1 MDDELLELQRQFEF
15 AQQAKSSIRLSDRNV
30 VELVQKLQQL
40 QIIDFELLHT
50 ASGKEY
56 ITLDQLRNEMIAE
69 VKKLGRI
76 SVIDLADVTGV
87 DLYYVEKLAQ
97 NIVTDHGELMLT
109 QGEIITESY
118 WDSIAEE
125 INERLQECSQIAL
138 TELAA
143 QLNVG
148 LDLIASVL
156 EPRLGT
162 IVKGR
167 LEGGQLYTPAYVA
180 RVSAMVRGAARGITV
195 PTNLTVL
202 WSSLQNLLQEMDG
215 ASGVAVDGSFFQSLF
230 NGLVK
235 GGEILG
241 SVRAGVHWTP
251 AVFAVAQ
258 KESVD
263 SFFSQ
268 NSFIS
273 YDVLQKLGIPQPI
286 QFLQSRYPEGKPLVT
301 TFVHPSM
308 IEMLDAAIEDAL
320 ERGSWSDSLSLLPSS
335 FTPQDASKMLF
346 LCQSVQLALKSNKA
360 HIFGDI
366 YVLSS
371 SFMKDICDRIVKEL
385 ETLAISRSLGIA
397 KPGDLP
403 IANEVKAGYD
413 SSRLSESSEMASD
426 GGSNKHADKGSKK
439 KKGKAAGNALANQ
452 SESGPDKQEH
462 TSTKSKKNQRR
473 GKDTSSQTLDS
484 KSGSRKESL
493 KMKEDDLSSPSEEWI
508 MEKITALIPDFE
520 EQGLDDPETI
530 LRPLANKLRPT
541 IINTW
546 MEKKKALFKDNAE
559 RMKQLLDNLQK
570 KLDESF
576 LNMQLY
582 EKALE
587 LFEDDQSTSVVLHRH
602 LLRTVAAP
610 MVDMLLH
617 DLDEHNKLK
626 NGVEVQ
632 ESPNS
637 ESISFS
643 PGDRAAI
650 SKSFPGPLANKA
662 LAVVEA
668 LEGKRVETF
677 MSAFR
682 TVTEESGLPLK
693 KLDKKLERTLL
704 HSYRKELTSQVSAET
719 DPVSLLPKVVSLLY
733 VQVHHKA
740 LQAPGRAISVA
751 ISHLKDKL
759 DESAC
764 KILADYQTATVTLLA
779 LLSAAPD
786 DENSCASDRIVSKRE
801 LLESQMPALK
811 NLVLT
816 TSQQS

>member
-40 QIIDFELLHT
+40 QVIDFELLHT

-56 ITLDQLRNEMIAE
+56 ITLDQLRNEMVTE
-69 VKKLGRI
+69 VKRLGRI

-97 NIVTDHGELMLT
+97 SIITDHGELMLT
-109 QGEIITESY
+109 EGEIVTESY

-138 TELAA
+138 TELAV

-235 GGEILG
+235 GGEISG

-273 YDVLQKLGIPQPI
+273 YDVLQKLGIPQPV
-286 QFLQSRYPEGKPLVT
+286 QFLQVTNPRYPEGKPLVT

-308 IEMLDAAIEDAL
+308 IEMLDAATEDAL

-360 HIFGDI
+360 HIFGDF

-371 SFMKDICDRIVKEL
+371 SFMKDICDCTVKEL
-385 ETLAISRSLGIA
+385 ETLAVSKSLGTV

-413 SSRLSESSEMASD
+413 SSRLSVSSEMASD
-426 GGSNKHADKGSKK
+426 SGSNKHADKGPKK
-439 KKGKAAGNALANQ
+439 KKGKATGNALANQ
-452 SESGPDKQEH
+452 SESGADNQEH
-462 TSTKSKKNQRR
+462 TSTKSKKSQRK
-473 GKDTSSQTLDS
+473 GKDTSSQTSDS
-484 KSGSRKESL
+484 KQGSRKESL
-493 KMKEDDLSSPSEEWI
+493 KMKEDNLSSPSEEWI
-508 MEKITALIPDFE
+508 MEKITALVPDFE
-520 EQGLDDPETI
+520 EQGIDDPETI

-546 MEKKKALFKDNAE
+546 MEKRKALFKDNAE

-617 DLDEHNKLK
+617 DLDEQNKLK

-650 SKSFPGPLANKA
+650 SKSFPGALSNKA

-677 MSAFR
+677 MSSFR
-682 TVTEESGLPLK
+682 AVTEESGLPLK

-733 VQVHHKA
+733 VQVYHKA

-751 ISHLKDKL
+751 ISQLTDKL
-759 DESAC
+759 DETAC
-764 KILADYQTATVTLLA
+764 KIIADYQ
-779 LLSAAPD
+779 AAAED
-786 DENSCASDRIVSKRE
+786 SCASNRIRE
-801 LLESQMPALK
+801 ILESQMPALK
-811 NLVLT
+811 SLV
-816 TSQQS
+816 SGASRS

>member
-40 QIIDFELLHT
+40 QLIDFELLHT

-56 ITLDQLRNEMIAE
+56 ITLDQLRNEMVAE

-97 NIVTDHGELMLT
+97 SIVTDHEELMLN

-148 LDLIASVL
+148 LDLIASIL

-180 RVSAMVRGAARGITV
+180 RVSAMVRGAARGITRWMEQV
-195 PTNLTVL
+195 
-202 WSSLQNLLQEMDG
+202 
-215 ASGVAVDGSFFQSLF
+215 GVAVDGSFFQSLF

-268 NSFIS
+268 NSFIN
-273 YDVLQKLGIPQPI
+273 YDVLLKLGIPQPI
-286 QFLQSRYPEGKPLVT
+286 QFLQVTNPDILKGKPPCY

-308 IEMLDAAIEDAL
+308 IEMLDAATEDAL

-335 FTPQDASKMLF
+335 FTPQDASKMLS

-360 HIFGDI
+360 HIFGDF

-371 SFMKDICDRIVKEL
+371 SFMKDICDRMVKEL
-385 ETLAISRSLGIA
+385 ETLTVSRSLGTA

-413 SSRLSESSEMASD
+413 SSRLSESSDMASD
-426 GGSNKHADKGSKK
+426 SGSNKHADKGPKK
-439 KKGKAAGNALANQ
+439 KRGKATGNTLANP
-452 SESGPDKQEH
+452 SESGPDNQEH
-462 TSTKSKKNQRR
+462 TSTKSKKGQRR
-473 GKDTSSQTLDS
+473 GKDTSSQTSDS
-484 KSGSRKESL
+484 KPGSRKESL
-493 KMKEDDLSSPSEEWI
+493 KMKEDNLSNPSEEWI

-520 EQGLDDPETI
+520 EQGIDDSETI

-541 IINTW
+541 IISTW

-559 RMKQLLDNLQK
+559 RMKQLLDSLQK

-626 NGVEVQ
+626 NGVDVQ
-632 ESPNS
+632 ESPKS
-637 ESISFS
+637 ESISFG
-643 PGDRAAI
+643 PGERAAI
-650 SKSFPGPLANKA
+650 SKSFPGALANKA

-668 LEGKRVETF
+668 LEGKSVETF

-682 TVTEESGLPLK
+682 SVTEESGLPLK
-693 KLDKKLERTLL
+693 KLDKKLERTIL

-751 ISHLKDKL
+751 ISHLQDKL

-764 KILADYQTATVTLLA
+764 KTLADYQTATVTLLA

-786 DENSCASDRIVSKRE
+786 DEDSCASDRVLSTRE
-801 LLESQMPALK
+801 LLESKMPALK
-811 NLVLT
+811 SLVLT
-816 TSQQS
+816 TSQS

>member
-1 MDDELLELQRQFEF
+1 M
-15 AQQAKSSIRLSDRNV
+15 
-30 VELVQKLQQL
+30 VE
-40 QIIDFELLHT
+40 
-50 ASGKEY
+50 
-56 ITLDQLRNEMIAE
+56 E
-69 VKKLGRI
+69 VNKLGRI
-76 SVIDLADVTGV
+76 SVIDLAEATGV
-87 DLYYVEKLAQ
+87 DLFYVEKLAHS
-97 NIVTDHGELMLT
+97 IVTDHREFMLT

-118 WDSIAEE
+118 WDSTAEE

-138 TELAA
+138 TEIAG

-148 LDLIASVL
+148 LDLVASVL

-195 PTNLTVL
+195 PTNLAVL
-202 WSSLQNLLQEMDG
+202 WSSLQQLLQEMDG
-215 ASGVAVDGSFFQSLF
+215 ASGVAVEGAFFQSLF

-268 NSFIS
+268 NSFIN
-273 YDVLQKLGIPQPI
+273 YEVLHKLGIPQPI

-308 IEMLDAAIEDAL
+308 IEMLDTTTEDAL
-320 ERGSWSDSLSLLPSS
+320 ERGTWSDSLSLLPSS
-335 FTPQDASKMLF
+335 FTPQDASKMLS

-360 HIFGDI
+360 HIFGDV
-366 YVLSS
+366 YVFSS
-371 SFMKDICDRIVKEL
+371 SFMKEICDRMVKKL
-385 ETLAISRSLGIA
+385 ETLGILGSSGTAI
-397 KPGDLP
+397 PGDSQS
-403 IANEVKAGYD
+403 ANEAKVGFD
-413 SSRLSESSEMASD
+413 SSRLNESNEMVSD
-426 GGSNKHADKGSKK
+426 GGASRHADKGSKK
-439 KKGKAAGNALANQ
+439 KKGKASGNAANQ
-452 SESGPDKQEH
+452 SESGPDNQEQ
-462 TSTKSKKNQRR
+462 TSTKSKKSQRR
-473 GKDTSSQTLDS
+473 GKDTSSQMSVS
-484 KSGSRKESL
+484 KPSSRKESL
-493 KMKEDDLSSPSEEWI
+493 QMKEDNHSSPSEEWI
-508 MEKITALIPDFE
+508 MQKIATLIPDLE
-520 EQGLDDPETI
+520 EQGMDDPETI
-530 LRPLANKLRPT
+530 LRPLANRLRPT
-541 IINTW
+541 IISSW
-546 MEKKKALFKDNAE
+546 MEKKKALLADNAE
-559 RMKQLLDNLQK
+559 RMRHLLDNLQK

-617 DLDEHNKLK
+617 NLDEHNKLK
-626 NGVEVQ
+626 NGLDVQ
-632 ESPNS
+632 EAPNS
-637 ESISFS
+637 ESVSFS
-643 PGDRAAI
+643 PGDRAAV
-650 SKSFPGPLANKA
+650 SKSFPGA
-662 LAVVEA
+662 LAAVEA
-668 LEGKRVETF
+668 LEGKRMEVF
-677 MSAFR
+677 MDAFR
-682 TVTEESGLPLK
+682 MVTEESGLPLK

-733 VQVHHKA
+733 IQVHHKA

-751 ISHLKDKL
+751 VSQLKDKL
-759 DESAC
+759 DESAY
-764 KILADYQTATVTLLA
+764 KILTDYQSATVTLLA

-786 DENSCASDRIVSKRE
+786 DEESCASDRILSKRE
-801 LLESQMPALK
+801 LLESKMPDLK
-811 NLVLT
+811 SLVLS
-816 TSQQS
+816 TSQPS

>member
-40 QIIDFELLHT
+40 QFIDFELLHT

-56 ITLDQLRNEMIAE
+56 ITLDQLRNEMVAE

-97 NIVTDHGELMLT
+97 SIVTDHAELMLN

-148 LDLIASVL
+148 LDLIASIL

-308 IEMLDAAIEDAL
+308 IEMLDAATEDAL

-335 FTPQDASKMLF
+335 FTPQDASKMLS

-360 HIFGDI
+360 HIFGDF

-371 SFMKDICDRIVKEL
+371 SFMKDICDRMVKEL
-385 ETLAISRSLGIA
+385 ETLAVSRSLGTA

-413 SSRLSESSEMASD
+413 SSRLSESSDMASD
-426 GGSNKHADKGSKK
+426 GGSNKHADKGPKK
-439 KKGKAAGNALANQ
+439 KKGKATGNTLANP
-452 SESGPDKQEH
+452 SESGPDNQEH
-462 TSTKSKKNQRR
+462 TSTKSKKGQRR
-473 GKDTSSQTLDS
+473 GKDTSSQTSDS
-484 KSGSRKESL
+484 KPGSRKESL
-493 KMKEDDLSSPSEEWI
+493 KMKEDNLSNPSEEWI

-520 EQGLDDPETI
+520 EQGIDDPETI
-530 LRPLANKLRPT
+530 LRPLANKVRPT
-541 IINTW
+541 IIGTW

-559 RMKQLLDNLQK
+559 RMKQLLDSLQK

-626 NGVEVQ
+626 NGVDVQ
-632 ESPNS
+632 ESPKS
-637 ESISFS
+637 ESISFG
-643 PGDRAAI
+643 PGERAAI
-650 SKSFPGPLANKA
+650 SKSFPRALANKA

-668 LEGKRVETF
+668 LEGKSVETF

-682 TVTEESGLPLK
+682 SVTEESGLPLK
-693 KLDKKLERTLL
+693 KLDKKLERTIL

-733 VQVHHKA
+733 VQVYHKA

-751 ISHLKDKL
+751 ISHLQDKL

-764 KILADYQTATVTLLA
+764 KTLADYQTATVTLLA

-786 DENSCASDRIVSKRE
+786 DEDSCASDRVLSTRE
-801 LLESQMPALK
+801 LLESKMPALK
-811 NLVLT
+811 SLVLT
-816 TSQQS
+816 TSQS

>member
-15 AQQAKSSIRLSDRNV
+15 AQQAKSSIRLSERNV
-30 VELVQKLQQL
+30 VELIQKLQQL

-50 ASGKEY
+50 VSGKEY
-56 ITLDQLRNEMIAE
+56 ITLDQLRNEMVSE
-69 VKKLGRI
+69 VKKLGRV
-76 SVIDLADVTGV
+76 SVIDLADSTGV

-97 NIVTDHGELMLT
+97 SIVTDHGEFMLT
-109 QGEIITESY
+109 QGEFMSESY

-148 LDLIASVL
+148 LDFIASML

-162 IVKGR
+162 MVKGR

-180 RVSAMVRGAARGITV
+180 RVSAMVRGAARGITI

-202 WSSLQNLLQEMDG
+202 WSSLQQLLQAMDG
-215 ASGVAVDGSFFQSLF
+215 TSGVAVEGAFFQSLF

-235 GGEILG
+235 EGEILG
-241 SVRAGVHWTP
+241 SLRAGVHWTP
-251 AVFAVAQ
+251 A
-258 KESVD
+258 
-263 SFFSQ
+263 
-268 NSFIS
+268 NSFIG
-273 YDVLQKLGIPQPI
+273 YEVLHKLGIPQPI

-308 IEMLDAAIEDAL
+308 IEMLDAATEDAL

-335 FTPQDASKMLF
+335 FTPQDASKMLSI
-346 LCQSVQLALKSNKA
+346 CQSVQLALKSNNA
-360 HIFGDI
+360 HIFGDF
-366 YVLSS
+366 YVFSS
-371 SFMKDICDRIVKEL
+371 SFMKEICDRVMKEL
-385 ETLAISRSLGIA
+385 ETLGFSGSSGTTIS
-397 KPGDLP
+397 GDLQV
-403 IANEVKAGYD
+403 AGEAKVGYD
-413 SSRLSESSEMASD
+413 SSRFNESNEMASD
-426 GGSNKHADKGSKK
+426 GGASRHADKGSKK
-439 KKGKAAGNALANQ
+439 KKGKGTGNAVANL
-452 SESGPDKQEH
+452 SESGPDNQEQ
-462 TSTKSKKNQRR
+462 TSTKSKKSQKR
-473 GKDTSSQTLDS
+473 GKDTSSQTADS
-484 KSGSRKESL
+484 KSGCRKESL
-493 KMKEDDLSSPSEEWI
+493 KMKEDNLSTPSEEWI
-508 MEKITALIPDFE
+508 MQKISTLIPDFE
-520 EQGLDDPETI
+520 EQGIDDPETI
-530 LRPLANKLRPT
+530 LRPLANQLRPT
-541 IINTW
+541 IISSW
-546 MEKKKALFKDNAE
+546 MEKKKALLTDNAE
-559 RMKQLLDNLQK
+559 RMRRLLDNLQK

-617 DLDEHNKLK
+617 NLDEHNKL
-626 NGVEVQ
+626 NSGLDVQ
-632 ESPNS
+632 EAPNS
-637 ESISFS
+637 ESVSLS

-650 SKSFPGPLANKA
+650 SKSFPGALAKKA

-668 LEGKRVETF
+668 LEGKRVEIF
-677 MSAFR
+677 MAAFR
-682 TVTEESGLPLK
+682 MVTEESGLPLK

-733 VQVHHKA
+733 IQVHHKA

-751 ISHLKDKL
+751 ISLLKDKL
-759 DESAC
+759 DESAY
-764 KILADYQTATVTLLA
+764 KVLTDYQTATVTVLA
-779 LLSAAPD
+779 LLSAAPGDED
-786 DENSCASDRIVSKRE
+786 DCASDRILSKRE
-801 LLESQMPALK
+801 LLDSKMGDLK
-811 NLVLT
+811 SLVLS
-816 TSQQS
+816 TSQSS

>member
-371 SFMKDICDRIVKEL
+371 SFMKDICDRMVKEL
-385 ETLAISRSLGIA
+385 ETLAISRSLGTV

-403 IANEVKAGYD
+403 IATEVKAGYD

-439 KKGKAAGNALANQ
+439 KKGKATGNALANQ

-473 GKDTSSQTLDS
+473 GKDTSSQTSDS
-484 KSGSRKESL
+484 KPGSRKESL

>member
-15 AQQAKSSIRLSDRNV
+15 AQQAKSSIRLSERNV

-40 QIIDFELLHT
+40 QIIDFELLYT
-50 ASGKEY
+50 VSGKEY
-56 ITLDQLRNEMIAE
+56 ITLDQLKNEMVAE
-69 VKKLGRI
+69 VKKLGRV
-76 SVIDLADVTGV
+76 SVIDLADTTGV
-87 DLYYVEKLAQ
+87 DLYYVEKMAQ
-97 NIVTDHGELMLT
+97 NIVTDHRELMLT
-109 QGEIITESY
+109 QGEIISEAY
-118 WDSIAEE
+118 WNSIAEE

-138 TELAA
+138 TELAG

-148 LDLIASVL
+148 LDLVASVL

-195 PTNLTVL
+195 PTNLTAV
-202 WSSLQNLLQEMDG
+202 WSSLQQLLQEMDG
-215 ASGVAVDGSFFQSLF
+215 ASGVAVEGAFFQSLF

-241 SVRAGVHWTP
+241 SLRAGVHWTP

-273 YDVLQKLGIPQPI
+273 YEVLHKLGIPQPI

-308 IEMLDAAIEDAL
+308 IEMLDAATEDAL

-335 FTPQDASKMLF
+335 FTPQDASKMLS

-360 HIFGDI
+360 HIFGDF

-385 ETLAISRSLGIA
+385 ETLGVSGTSGTVI
-397 KPGDLP
+397 PGDLQV
-403 IANEVKAGYD
+403 ANEAKVGYD
-413 SSRLSESSEMASD
+413 SSRLNESNEMASD
-426 GGSNKHADKGSKK
+426 GGANRNADKGSKK
-439 KKGKAAGNALANQ
+439 KKGKTTGNAVANL
-452 SESGPDKQEH
+452 SESGPDNQEQ
-462 TSTKSKKNQRR
+462 TSTKSKKSQRR
-473 GKDTSSQTLDS
+473 GKDASSQMSDS
-484 KSGSRKESL
+484 KPGSKKESL
-493 KMKEDDLSSPSEEWI
+493 KKKEDNLSSPSEEWI
-508 MEKITALIPDFE
+508 RQKIRTLIPDFE
-520 EQGLDDPETI
+520 EQGIDDPETI
-530 LRPLANKLRPT
+530 LRPLANQLRPT
-541 IINTW
+541 IISSW
-546 MEKKKALFKDNAE
+546 MEKKKALLADNAE
-559 RMKQLLDNLQK
+559 RMKHLLDNLQK

-617 DLDEHNKLK
+617 NLDMYNKLK
-626 NGVEVQ
+626 SGLDMQ
-632 ESPNS
+632 EAPNS
-637 ESISFS
+637 ESVSFS

-650 SKSFPGPLANKA
+650 SKSFPGALANKA
-662 LAVVEA
+662 FSVVEA
-668 LEGKRVETF
+668 LEGK
-677 MSAFR
+677 
-682 TVTEESGLPLK
+682 
-693 KLDKKLERTLL
+693 
-704 HSYRKELTSQVSAET
+704 ELTSQVSGET

-733 VQVHHKA
+733 IQVHHKA

-751 ISHLKDKL
+751 ISLLKDKL
-759 DESAC
+759 DEPAY
-764 KILADYQTATVTLLA
+764 KILTDYQTATWTLLK

-786 DENSCASDRIVSKRE
+786 DEESCASDRILSTRE
-801 LLESQMPALK
+801 LLESQMPDLK
-811 NLVLT
+811 SLVLS
-816 TSQQS
+816 TSQSS

>member
-15 AQQAKSSIRLSDRNV
+15 AQQAKSSIRLSERNV

-50 ASGKEY
+50 VSGKEY
-56 ITLDQLRNEMIAE
+56 ITLDQLRNEMVSE
-69 VKKLGRI
+69 VKKIGRV
-76 SVIDLADVTGV
+76 SLIDLADATGV
-87 DLYYVEKLAQ
+87 DLYYVEKQAQ
-97 NIVTDHGELMLT
+97 SVVTEHRELMLT
-109 QGEIITESY
+109 QGEIMSESY

-148 LDLIASVL
+148 LDLVSTML

-180 RVSAMVRGAARGITV
+180 RVGAMVRGAVRGITV
-195 PTNLTVL
+195 PTNLTVV
-202 WSSLQNLLQEMDG
+202 WSSLQQLLQEIDG
-215 ASGVAVDGSFFQSLF
+215 TSGLAVEGSFFQSLF

-235 GGEILG
+235 EGKILG
-241 SVRAGVHWTP
+241 LLRAGVHWTP

-258 KESVD
+258 REFVD

-268 NSFIS
+268 NSFIT
-273 YDVLQKLGIPQPI
+273 YEALHKLGIPQPI
-286 QFLQSRYPEGKPLVT
+286 QFLQSRYPEGKPLVS

-308 IEMLDAAIEDAL
+308 IEMLDASTEDAL
-320 ERGSWSDSLSLLPSS
+320 DRGSWSDSLSLLPSS
-335 FTPQDASKMLF
+335 FTPQDASKMLS
-346 LCQSVQLALKSNKA
+346 LCQSVQNALKSNKA
-360 HIFGDI
+360 HIFGDF

-371 SFMKDICDRIVKEL
+371 SFIKDICDRVVKEL
-385 ETLAISRSLGIA
+385 ETLGVSGCADSTMHADVQVPNEA
-397 KPGDLP
+397 KVGHESGRL
-403 IANEVKAGYD
+403 NEMV
-413 SSRLSESSEMASD
+413 SD
-426 GGSNKHADKGSKK
+426 GGANRHADKGSKK
-439 KKGKAAGNALANQ
+439 KKGKATGNAVANL
-452 SESGPDKQEH
+452 SESGADNQEQ
-462 TSTKSKKNQRR
+462 TLTKSKRGQKR
-473 GKDTSSQTLDS
+473 GKDASSQTSDS
-484 KSGSRKESL
+484 KTGSKKESL
-493 KMKEDDLSSPSEEWI
+493 KVKEDNPSPSEDWI
-508 MEKITALIPDFE
+508 MQKITALVSDFE
-520 EQGLDDPETI
+520 EQDDPETI
-530 LRPLANKLRPT
+530 LRPLANQLRPT
-541 IINTW
+541 IISSW
-546 MEKKKALFKDNAE
+546 MEKKKALLTNNAE
-559 RMKQLLDNLQK
+559 RMKRLLDNLQK

-610 MVDMLLH
+610 MVDMLLQN
-617 DLDEHNKLK
+617 LDEHNKLK
-626 NGVEVQ
+626 NGHEVQ
-632 ESPNS
+632 EAPNS
-637 ESISFS
+637 ESVSLS
-643 PGDRAAI
+643 PGDRTAI
-650 SKSFPGPLANKA
+650 CKSFPGALANKA

-668 LEGKRVETF
+668 LEGKSVEIF
-677 MSAFR
+677 MAAFR
-682 TVTEESGLPLK
+682 MVTEESGLPLK

-733 VQVHHKA
+733 IQVYHKA

-759 DESAC
+759 GESAC
-764 KILADYQTATVTLLA
+764 KILTDYQTATVTLLT
-779 LLSAAPD
+779 LLAASPG
-786 DENSCASDRIVSKRE
+786 DEEDCASDRILSKKE
-801 LLESQMPALK
+801 LLESQMLDLK
-811 NLVLT
+811 SLVLS
-816 TSQQS
+816 TSQSS

>member
-40 QIIDFELLHT
+40 QFIDFELLHT

-56 ITLDQLRNEMIAE
+56 ITLDQLRNEMVAE

-97 NIVTDHGELMLT
+97 SIVTDHAELMLN

-148 LDLIASVL
+148 LDLIASIL

-308 IEMLDAAIEDAL
+308 IEMLDAATEDAL

-335 FTPQDASKMLF
+335 FTPQDASKMLS

-360 HIFGDI
+360 HIFGDF

-371 SFMKDICDRIVKEL
+371 SFMKDICDRMVKEL
-385 ETLAISRSLGIA
+385 ETLAVSRSLGTA

-413 SSRLSESSEMASD
+413 SSRLSESSDMASD
-426 GGSNKHADKGSKK
+426 GGSNKHADKGPKK
-439 KKGKAAGNALANQ
+439 KKGKATGNTLANP
-452 SESGPDKQEH
+452 SESGPDNQEH
-462 TSTKSKKNQRR
+462 TSTKSKKGQRR
-473 GKDTSSQTLDS
+473 GKDTSSQTSDS
-484 KSGSRKESL
+484 KPGSRKESL
-493 KMKEDDLSSPSEEWI
+493 KMKEDNLSNPSEEWI

-520 EQGLDDPETI
+520 EQGIDDPETI

-541 IINTW
+541 IIGTW

-559 RMKQLLDNLQK
+559 RMKQLLDSLQK

-626 NGVEVQ
+626 NGVDVQ
-632 ESPNS
+632 ESPKS
-637 ESISFS
+637 ESISFG
-643 PGDRAAI
+643 PGERAAI
-650 SKSFPGPLANKA
+650 SKSFPGALANKA

-668 LEGKRVETF
+668 LEGKSVETF

-682 TVTEESGLPLK
+682 SVTEESGLPLK
-693 KLDKKLERTLL
+693 KLDKKLERTIL

-733 VQVHHKA
+733 VQVYHKA

-751 ISHLKDKL
+751 ISHLQDKL

-764 KILADYQTATVTLLA
+764 KTLADYQTATVTLLA

-786 DENSCASDRIVSKRE
+786 DEDSCASDRVLSTRE
-801 LLESQMPALK
+801 LLESKMPALK
-811 NLVLT
+811 SLVLT
-816 TSQQS
+816 TSQS

>member
-15 AQQAKSSIRLSDRNV
+15 AQQAN
-30 VELVQKLQQL
+30 
-40 QIIDFELLHT
+40 
-50 ASGKEY
+50 KEY
-56 ITLDQLRNEMIAE
+56 ITLDQLRNEMVTE
-69 VKKLGRI
+69 VKRLGRI

-97 NIVTDHGELMLT
+97 SIITDHG
-109 QGEIITESY
+109 GI
-118 WDSIAEE
+118 D
-125 INERLQECSQIAL
+125 IAL

-180 RVSAMVRGAARGITV
+180 RVSAMVRV
-195 PTNLTVL
+195 
-202 WSSLQNLLQEMDG
+202 
-215 ASGVAVDGSFFQSLF
+215 
-230 NGLVK
+230 
-235 GGEILG
+235 GEISG

-273 YDVLQKLGIPQPI
+273 YDVLQKLGIPQPV
-286 QFLQSRYPEGKPLVT
+286 QFLQVTNPRYPEGKPLVT

-308 IEMLDAAIEDAL
+308 IEMLDAATEDAL

-346 LCQSVQLALKSNKA
+346 LCQSSNKA
-360 HIFGDI
+360 HIFGDF

-371 SFMKDICDRIVKEL
+371 SFMKDICDCTVKEL
-385 ETLAISRSLGIA
+385 ETLAVSRSLGTV

-413 SSRLSESSEMASD
+413 SSRLSVSSEMASD
-426 GGSNKHADKGSKK
+426 SGSNKHADKGPKK
-439 KKGKAAGNALANQ
+439 KKGKATGNALANQ
-452 SESGPDKQEH
+452 SESGADNQEH
-462 TSTKSKKNQRR
+462 TSTKSKKSQRK
-473 GKDTSSQTLDS
+473 GKDTSSQTSDS
-484 KSGSRKESL
+484 KQGSRKESL
-493 KMKEDDLSSPSEEWI
+493 KMKEDNLSSPSEEWI
-508 MEKITALIPDFE
+508 MEKITALVPDFE
-520 EQGLDDPETI
+520 EQGIDDPETI

-546 MEKKKALFKDNAE
+546 MEKRKALFKDNAE

-617 DLDEHNKLK
+617 DLDEQNKLK

-650 SKSFPGPLANKA
+650 SKSFPGALSNKA

-677 MSAFR
+677 MSSFR
-682 TVTEESGLPLK
+682 AVTEESGLPLK

-733 VQVHHKA
+733 VQVYHKA

-751 ISHLKDKL
+751 ISQLTDKL
-759 DESAC
+759 DETAC
-764 KILADYQTATVTLLA
+764 KIIADYQAAAVTLLT
-779 LLSAAPD
+779 LSATPD
-786 DENSCASDRIVSKRE
+786 DEDSCASNRIRE
-801 LLESQMPALK
+801 ILESQMPALK
-811 NLVLT
+811 SLV
-816 TSQQS
+816 SGASRS

>member
-56 ITLDQLRNEMIAE
+56 ITLDQLRNEMVTE
-69 VKKLGRI
+69 VKRLGRI

-97 NIVTDHGELMLT
+97 SIITDHRELMLT
-109 QGEIITESY
+109 QGEIVTESY

-273 YDVLQKLGIPQPI
+273 YDVLQKLGIPQPV

-308 IEMLDAAIEDAL
+308 IEMLDAATEDAL

-360 HIFGDI
+360 HIFGDF

-371 SFMKDICDRIVKEL
+371 SFMKDICDRTVKEL
-385 ETLAISRSLGIA
+385 EALAVSRSLGTV

-413 SSRLSESSEMASD
+413 SSKLSESSEMASD
-426 GGSNKHADKGSKK
+426 GGSNKHADKGPKK
-439 KKGKAAGNALANQ
+439 KKGKATGNTLANQ
-452 SESGPDKQEH
+452 SESGADNQEH
-462 TSTKSKKNQRR
+462 TSTKSKKSQRR
-473 GKDTSSQTLDS
+473 GKDTSSQTSDS
-484 KSGSRKESL
+484 KQGSRKESL
-493 KMKEDDLSSPSEEWI
+493 KMKEDNLSSPSEEWI
-508 MEKITALIPDFE
+508 MEKITALVPDFE
-520 EQGLDDPETI
+520 EQGIDDPETI

-546 MEKKKALFKDNAE
+546 MEKRKALFKDNAE

-637 ESISFS
+637 ESISLS

-650 SKSFPGPLANKA
+650 SKSFPGALANKA

-677 MSAFR
+677 MSSFR
-682 TVTEESGLPLK
+682 AVTEESGLPLK

-704 HSYRKELTSQVSAET
+704 HSYRKELTSQVSVET

-751 ISHLKDKL
+751 ISQLTDKL

-764 KILADYQTATVTLLA
+764 KILADYQAAAVTLLT
-779 LLSAAPD
+779 LSATPD
-786 DENSCASDRIVSKRE
+786 DEDSCASDRILSKRE

-811 NLVLT
+811 SLVSST
-816 TSQQS
+816 PRS

>member
-40 QIIDFELLHT
+40 QLIDFELLHT

-56 ITLDQLRNEMIAE
+56 ITLDQLRNEMVAE

-97 NIVTDHGELMLT
+97 SIVTDHEELMLN

-148 LDLIASVL
+148 LDLIASIL

-268 NSFIS
+268 NSFIN
-273 YDVLQKLGIPQPI
+273 YDVLLKLGIPQPI

-308 IEMLDAAIEDAL
+308 IEMLDAATEDAL

-335 FTPQDASKMLF
+335 FTPQDASKMLS

-360 HIFGDI
+360 HIFGDF

-371 SFMKDICDRIVKEL
+371 SFMKDICDRMVKEL
-385 ETLAISRSLGIA
+385 ETLTVSRSLGTA

-413 SSRLSESSEMASD
+413 SSRLSESSDMASD
-426 GGSNKHADKGSKK
+426 SGSNKHADKGPKK
-439 KKGKAAGNALANQ
+439 KRGKATGNTLANP
-452 SESGPDKQEH
+452 SESGPDNQEH
-462 TSTKSKKNQRR
+462 TSTKSKKGQRR
-473 GKDTSSQTLDS
+473 GKDTSSQTSDS
-484 KSGSRKESL
+484 KPGSRKESL
-493 KMKEDDLSSPSEEWI
+493 KMKEDNLSNPSEEWI

-520 EQGLDDPETI
+520 EQGIDDSETI

-541 IINTW
+541 IISTW

-559 RMKQLLDNLQK
+559 RMKQLLDSLQK

-626 NGVEVQ
+626 NGVDVQ
-632 ESPNS
+632 ESPKS
-637 ESISFS
+637 ESISFG
-643 PGDRAAI
+643 PGERAAI
-650 SKSFPGPLANKA
+650 SKSFPGALANKA

-668 LEGKRVETF
+668 LEGKSVETF

-682 TVTEESGLPLK
+682 SVTEESGLPLK
-693 KLDKKLERTLL
+693 KLDKKLERTIL

-751 ISHLKDKL
+751 ISHLQDKL

-764 KILADYQTATVTLLA
+764 KTLADYQTATVTLLA

-786 DENSCASDRIVSKRE
+786 DEDSCASDRVLSTRE
-801 LLESQMPALK
+801 LLESKMPALK
-811 NLVLT
+811 SLVLT
-816 TSQQS
+816 TSQS

>member
-40 QIIDFELLHT
+40 QLIDFELLHT

-56 ITLDQLRNEMIAE
+56 ITLDQLRNEMVAE

-97 NIVTDHGELMLT
+97 SIVTDHEELMLN

-148 LDLIASVL
+148 LDLVASIL

-268 NSFIS
+268 NSFIN

-308 IEMLDAAIEDAL
+308 IEMLDAATEDAL

-335 FTPQDASKMLF
+335 FTPQDASKMLS

-360 HIFGDI
+360 HIFGDF

-371 SFMKDICDRIVKEL
+371 SFMKDICDRMVKEL
-385 ETLAISRSLGIA
+385 ETLTVSRSLGTA

-413 SSRLSESSEMASD
+413 SSRLSESSDMASD
-426 GGSNKHADKGSKK
+426 SGSNKHADKGPKK
-439 KKGKAAGNALANQ
+439 KRGKATGNTLANP
-452 SESGPDKQEH
+452 SESGPDNQEH
-462 TSTKSKKNQRR
+462 TSTKSKKGQRR
-473 GKDTSSQTLDS
+473 GKDTSSQTSDS
-484 KSGSRKESL
+484 KPGSRKESL
-493 KMKEDDLSSPSEEWI
+493 KMKEDNLSNPSEEWI

-520 EQGLDDPETI
+520 EQGIDDPETI

-541 IINTW
+541 IIGTW

-559 RMKQLLDNLQK
+559 RMKQLLDSLQK

-626 NGVEVQ
+626 NGVDVQ
-632 ESPNS
+632 ESPKS
-637 ESISFS
+637 ESISFG
-643 PGDRAAI
+643 PGERAAI
-650 SKSFPGPLANKA
+650 SKSFPGALANKA

-668 LEGKRVETF
+668 LEGKSVETF

-682 TVTEESGLPLK
+682 SVTEESGLPLK
-693 KLDKKLERTLL
+693 KLDKKLERTIL

-751 ISHLKDKL
+751 ISHLQDKL

-764 KILADYQTATVTLLA
+764 KTLADYQTSTVTLLS

-786 DENSCASDRIVSKRE
+786 DEDSCASDRVLSTRE
-801 LLESQMPALK
+801 LLESKMPALK
-811 NLVLT
+811 SLVLT
-816 TSQQS
+816 TSQS

>member
-40 QIIDFELLHT
+40 QVIDFELLHT
-50 ASGKEY
+50 ASGNGY
-56 ITLDQLRNEMIAE
+56 ITLDQLRNEMVTE
-69 VKKLGRI
+69 VKRLGRI

-97 NIVTDHGELMLT
+97 SIITDHGELMLT
-109 QGEIITESY
+109 QGEI
-118 WDSIAEE
+118 
-125 INERLQECSQIAL
+125 
-138 TELAA
+138 
-143 QLNVG
+143 
-148 LDLIASVL
+148 
-156 EPRLGT
+156 PRLGT

-230 NGLVK
+230 NGLS
-235 GGEILG
+235 G

-273 YDVLQKLGIPQPI
+273 YDVLQKLGIPQPV
-286 QFLQSRYPEGKPLVT
+286 QFLQVTNPRYPEGKPLVT

-308 IEMLDAAIEDAL
+308 IEMLDAATEDAL

-360 HIFGDI
+360 HMFGDF

-371 SFMKDICDRIVKEL
+371 SFMKDICDCTVKEL
-385 ETLAISRSLGIA
+385 ETLAVSRSLGTV

-413 SSRLSESSEMASD
+413 SSRLSVSSEMASD
-426 GGSNKHADKGSKK
+426 SGSNKHADKGPKK
-439 KKGKAAGNALANQ
+439 KKGKATGNALANQ
-452 SESGPDKQEH
+452 SESGADNQEH
-462 TSTKSKKNQRR
+462 TSTKSKKSQRK
-473 GKDTSSQTLDS
+473 GKDTSSQTSDS
-484 KSGSRKESL
+484 KQGSRKESL
-493 KMKEDDLSSPSEEWI
+493 KMKEDNLSSPSEEWI
-508 MEKITALIPDFE
+508 MEKITALVPDFE
-520 EQGLDDPETI
+520 EQGIDDPETI

-546 MEKKKALFKDNAE
+546 MEKRKALFKDNAE

-617 DLDEHNKLK
+617 DLDEQNKLK

-650 SKSFPGPLANKA
+650 SKSFPGALSNKA

-677 MSAFR
+677 MSSFR
-682 TVTEESGLPLK
+682 AVTEESGLPLK

-733 VQVHHKA
+733 VQVYHKA

-751 ISHLKDKL
+751 ISQLTDKL
-759 DESAC
+759 DETAC
-764 KILADYQTATVTLLA
+764 KIIADYQAAVVTLLT
-779 LLSAAPD
+779 LSATPD
-786 DENSCASDRIVSKRE
+786 DEDSCASNRIRE
-801 LLESQMPALK
+801 ILESQMPALK
-811 NLVLT
+811 SLV
-816 TSQQS
+816 SGASRS

>member
-40 QIIDFELLHT
+40 QFIDFELLHT

-56 ITLDQLRNEMIAE
+56 ITLDQLRNEMVAE

-97 NIVTDHGELMLT
+97 SIVTDHAELMLN

-148 LDLIASVL
+148 LDLIASIL

-308 IEMLDAAIEDAL
+308 IEMLDAATEDAL

-335 FTPQDASKMLF
+335 FTPQDASKMLS

-360 HIFGDI
+360 HIFGDF

-371 SFMKDICDRIVKEL
+371 SFMKDICDRMVKEL
-385 ETLAISRSLGIA
+385 ETLAVSRSLGTA

-413 SSRLSESSEMASD
+413 SSRLSESSDMASD
-426 GGSNKHADKGSKK
+426 GGSNKHADKGPKK
-439 KKGKAAGNALANQ
+439 KKGKATGNTLANP
-452 SESGPDKQEH
+452 SESGPDNQEH
-462 TSTKSKKNQRR
+462 TSTKSKKGQRR
-473 GKDTSSQTLDS
+473 GKDTSSQTSDS
-484 KSGSRKESL
+484 KPGSRKESL
-493 KMKEDDLSSPSEEWI
+493 KMKEDNLSNPSEEWI

-520 EQGLDDPETI
+520 EQGIDDPETI

-541 IINTW
+541 IIGTW

-559 RMKQLLDNLQK
+559 RMKQLLDSLQK

-626 NGVEVQ
+626 NGVDVQ
-632 ESPNS
+632 ESPKS
-637 ESISFS
+637 ESISFG
-643 PGDRAAI
+643 PGERAAI
-650 SKSFPGPLANKA
+650 SKSFPRALANKA

-668 LEGKRVETF
+668 LEGKSVETF

-682 TVTEESGLPLK
+682 SVTEESGLPLK
-693 KLDKKLERTLL
+693 KLDKKLERTIL

-733 VQVHHKA
+733 VQVYHKA

-751 ISHLKDKL
+751 ISHLQDKL

-764 KILADYQTATVTLLA
+764 KTLADYQTVTVTLLA

-786 DENSCASDRIVSKRE
+786 DEDSCASDRVLSTRE
-801 LLESQMPALK
+801 LLESKMPALK
-811 NLVLT
+811 SLVLT
-816 TSQQS
+816 TSQS

>member
-1 MDDELLELQRQFEF
+1 MDDELLELQRQFDF
-15 AQQAKSSIRLSDRNV
+15 AQQAKFIF
-30 VELVQKLQQL
+30 
-40 QIIDFELLHT
+40 DFELLHT

-56 ITLDQLRNEMIAE
+56 ITLDQLRNEMVTE
-69 VKKLGRI
+69 VKRLGRI
-76 SVIDLADVTGV
+76 SVIDLVDVTGV

-97 NIVTDHGELMLT
+97 SIITDHGELMLT
-109 QGEIITESY
+109 QGEIVTESY
-118 WDSIAEE
+118 WDLIAEE
-125 INERLQECSQIAL
+125 TNERLQECSQIAL

-202 WSSLQNLLQEMDG
+202 WSSLQNLLQEMD
-215 ASGVAVDGSFFQSLF
+215 
-230 NGLVK
+230 
-235 GGEILG
+235 
-241 SVRAGVHWTP
+241 AGVHWTP
-251 AVFAVAQ
+251 AVFAVSQ

-273 YDVLQKLGIPQPI
+273 YDILQKLGIPQPV
-286 QFLQSRYPEGKPLVT
+286 QFLQVTNPRYPEGKPLVT

-308 IEMLDAAIEDAL
+308 IEMLDAATEDAL

-360 HIFGDI
+360 HIFGDF

-371 SFMKDICDRIVKEL
+371 SFMKDICDCTVKEL
-385 ETLAISRSLGIA
+385 ETLAVSRSLGTV

-413 SSRLSESSEMASD
+413 SSRLSVSSEMASD
-426 GGSNKHADKGSKK
+426 SGSNKHADKGPKK
-439 KKGKAAGNALANQ
+439 KKGKATGNALANQ
-452 SESGPDKQEH
+452 SESGADNQEH
-462 TSTKSKKNQRR
+462 TSTKSKKSQRK
-473 GKDTSSQTLDS
+473 GKDTSSQTSDS
-484 KSGSRKESL
+484 KQGSRKESL
-493 KMKEDDLSSPSEEWI
+493 KMKEDNLSSPSEEWI
-508 MEKITALIPDFE
+508 MEKITALVPDFE
-520 EQGLDDPETI
+520 EQGIDDPETI

-546 MEKKKALFKDNAE
+546 MEKRKALFKDNAE

-617 DLDEHNKLK
+617 DLDEQNKLK

-650 SKSFPGPLANKA
+650 SKSFPGALSNKA

-677 MSAFR
+677 MSSFR
-682 TVTEESGLPLK
+682 AVTEESGLPLK

-733 VQVHHKA
+733 VQVYHKA

-751 ISHLKDKL
+751 ISQLTDKL
-759 DESAC
+759 DETAC
-764 KILADYQTATVTLLA
+764 KIIADYQAAAVTLLT
-779 LLSAAPD
+779 LSATPD
-786 DENSCASDRIVSKRE
+786 DEDSCASNRIRE
-801 LLESQMPALK
+801 IPESQMPALK
-811 NLVLT
+811 SLV
-816 TSQQS
+816 SGASRS